1 MSDVIYRSRKLLK
14 IIMLKARERTP
25 RDKPERKGGQAW
37 EKIKAMFPYTGTYK
51 NIISGETGHLQKGKR
66 GLI

>member
-25 RDKPERKGGQAW
+25 RDKPERKGG
-37 EKIKAMFPYTGTYK
+37 KY
-51 NIISGETGHLQKGKR
+51 GKK
-66 GLI
+66 